1 MSASDQQLLTAL
13 ADALRQCGQWQLTAP
28 SREALASSAP
38 FACDQM
44 AFSSWLQ
51 FIFIPRCQQLL
62 DAGGALPPCQLAPM
76 AELSWDGQP
85 ELGPLLAVVQAI
97 DAQVAGR

>member
-13 ADALRQCGQWQLTAP
+13 ADALRQCGQWQLVAP
-28 SREALASSAP
+28 SAAALASSAP
-38 FACDQM
+38 FACDSM
-44 AFSSWLQ
+44 SFANWLQ

-62 DAGGALPPCQLAPM
+62 NDGGVLPPCRLAPM
-76 AELSWDGQP
+76 AELNWDGQP
-85 ELGPLLAVVQAI
+85 ELEPLLAVVQAI